1 VDQQAA
7 VQTTKQQA
15 KQLEAVLSKAGVVKS
30 TENGVKQYSF
40 SQDGIELLY
49 KELTPVKS
57 TPTRIIR
64 VPEVCN
70 RIGTSRTHL
79 HRLINAG
86 KFPSPVKLS
95 EKLIGFYEHE
105 VEEYLKA
112 LSIKGS
118 K

>member
-1 VDQQAA
+1 MNQQAA
-7 VQTTKQQA
+7 GQTTKQQT
-15 KQLEAVLSKAGVVKS
+15 KQLETALSKAGVVKS

-49 KELTPVKS
+49 KELAPTKL

-95 EKLIGFYEHE
+95 EKLIGFYEHD
-105 VEEYLKA
+105 VEAYLNS
-112 LSIKGS
+112 LSVKGS